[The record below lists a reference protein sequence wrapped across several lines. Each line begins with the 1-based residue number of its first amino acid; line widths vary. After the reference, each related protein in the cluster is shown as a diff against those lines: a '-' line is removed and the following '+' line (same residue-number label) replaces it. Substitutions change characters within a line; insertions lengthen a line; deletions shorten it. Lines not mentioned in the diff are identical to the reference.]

1 MNKKILTLSLLSPVV
16 ALPVLTTVACA
27 STSSDS
33 SQVGN
38 IGNSELSKFVF
49 LLFKSE
55 VISIVNNAAANN
67 QVMNEENLQKLI
79 LSSYKWNGII
89 KDLEVTVS
97 KENNNFIINY
107 KMNAITGTLD
117 DVALGPVNKTEPLS
131 GSFAVP
137 VPAENN

>member
-33 SQVGN
+33 VQVGN

-49 LLFKSE
+49 LMFKSE

-89 KDLEVTVS
+89 KDLEVTVT

-117 DVALGPVNKTEPLS
+117 DVALGPVSKTEPLS

>member
-27 STSSDS
+27 STSSNS
-33 SQVGN
+33 VQVGN

-49 LLFKSE
+49 LMFKSE

-67 QVMNEENLQKLI
+67 QIMNEENLQKLI

-89 KDLEVTVS
+89 KDLEVTVT

-117 DVALGPVNKTEPLS
+117 DVALGPVSKTEPLS

-137 VPAENN
+137 VLVENN

>member
-27 STSSDS
+27 STSSNS
-33 SQVGN
+33 VQVGN

-89 KDLEVTVS
+89 KDLEVTVT

-117 DVALGPVNKTEPLS
+117 DVALGPVSKTEPLS

>member
-49 LLFKSE
+49 LMFKSE

-89 KDLEVTVS
+89 KDLEVTVT

-117 DVALGPVNKTEPLS
+117 DVALGPVSKTEPLS

>member
-33 SQVGN
+33 SQAGN

-89 KDLEVTVS
+89 KDLEVTVT

-117 DVALGPVNKTEPLS
+117 DVALGPVSKTESLS